1 MLENLYDG
9 SSLSSRQV
17 SGFPISLPT
26 GLSLESIFPR
36 RIAAYD
42 PDRKIPQVID
52 LANYQECWISLST
65 LFRNMVSSMST
76 EAAARTTAQEYRDEI
91 ETEIDVINGLFMNE
105 GNNLCRPKYYICSY
119 KSLKGSIPPQILLR
133 EDKTDGQRAYTK
145 KHDEV
150 MKLLLKTNDVVMDF
164 DMELKSSAKSAAF
177 ILTHRPWDLLSH
189 RNFSKLDL
197 LESNTG
203 RLKTKYHW
211 NTKYYPVGSSD
222 MSVLPFNRRL
232 LLLFGDRVQIH
243 PSDMKL
249 RRAIVETAHKYKWSA
264 LTGEQK
270 MMMDLQ
276 LSINEPFVIEF
287 ISKL

>member
-1 MLENLYDG
+1 MLENLHDG
-9 SSLSSRQV
+9 SSLSTRQV

-36 RIAAYD
+36 KLAPYD

-65 LFRNMVSSMST
+65 LFRNMVSSMTT

-105 GNNLCRPKYYICSY
+105 GNNLCKPRYYICSY
-119 KSLKGSIPPQILLR
+119 KSLRREIPIQIQLR
-133 EDKTDGQRAYTK
+133 EDKTEGQRAYTK

-164 DMELKSSAKSAAF
+164 DLEIKSSSKVPAL

-189 RNFSKLDL
+189 KNFSKLDL

-203 RLKTKYHW
+203 RLKTKYNW

-222 MSVLPFNRRL
+222 MSVLPFNRKL
-232 LLLFGDRVQIH
+232 LLLFGDRIQIH
-243 PSDMKL
+243 PFEMKL
-249 RRAIVETAHKYKWSA
+249 RRLIVETAHKHKWSA
-264 LTGEQK
+264 LTGQEK
-270 MMMDLQ
+270 MMLDLQ
-276 LSINEPFVIEF
+276 LTINEPYVLEF